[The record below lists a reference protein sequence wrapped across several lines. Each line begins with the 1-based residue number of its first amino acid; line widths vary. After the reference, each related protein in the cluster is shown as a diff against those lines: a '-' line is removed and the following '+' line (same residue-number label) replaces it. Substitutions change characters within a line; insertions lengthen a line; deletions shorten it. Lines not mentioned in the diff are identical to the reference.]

1 MSTGKGGKGVERNAL
16 SEDAPFHSQT
26 MRLFS
31 GSVIAAGHQ
40 HGHDGVVVVISGL
53 DAFGKLH
60 VGDLDGGTHI
70 HAGDVDGD
78 LGGHIEPPTLVPRA
92 TPVNSTGT
100 VIFTGLSR
108 STP

>member
-60 VGDLDGGTHI
+60 VGDLDE
-70 HAGDVDGD
+70 A
-78 LGGHIEPPTLVPRA
+78 LP
-92 TPVNSTGT
+92 
-100 VIFTGLSR
+100 
-108 STP
+108 

>member
-1 MSTGKGGKGVERNAL
+1 MERNAL

-60 VGDLDGGTHI
+60 VAIWMVVPTSMPEMSMVTL
-70 HAGDVDGD
+70 AG
-78 LGGHIEPPTLVPRA
+78 ISRA
-92 TPVNSTGT
+92 SP
-100 VIFTGLSR
+100 
-108 STP
+108 

>member
-1 MSTGKGGKGVERNAL
+1 MERNAL

-53 DAFGKLH
+53 DAFGKLYVH
-60 VGDLDGGTHI
+60 AHTSGLQHCGNLHDRGDGRNAEREYQSVVAND
-70 HAGDVDGD
+70 
-78 LGGHIEPPTLVPRA
+78 
-92 TPVNSTGT
+92 
-100 VIFTGLSR
+100 
-108 STP
+108 

>member
-1 MSTGKGGKGVERNAL
+1 MPNMSTGKGGKGVERNAL

-60 VGDLDGGTHI
+60 VGGFAMSWI
-70 HAGDVDGD
+70 C
-78 LGGHIEPPTLVPRA
+78 
-92 TPVNSTGT
+92 
-100 VIFTGLSR
+100 SR
-108 STP
+108 